1 MDFEK
6 IKRLIQVLEDGAL
19 TSDEAQEL
27 IDTIVFFLS
36 EIRPHIDTWYIRIIL
51 DGVKVSLTELKE
63 HIGDA

>member
-6 IKRLIQVLEDGAL
+6 IRRLLQVLEDGAL

-27 IDTIVFFLS
+27 IEAIIFFIS
-36 EIRPHIDTWYIRIIL
+36 EIRPHLDTWYLRIIL

-63 HIGDA
+63 HINA

>member
-6 IKRLIQVLEDGAL
+6 IRRLLQVLEDGAL

-27 IDTIVFFLS
+27 IEAIIFFIS
-36 EIRPHIDTWYIRIIL
+36 EIRPHLDSWYLRIIL

-63 HIGDA
+63 HINHA